1 MQYFTLSEFDSP
13 DLPGSGSRMQP
24 QFLDMLDDARDL
36 AGIPFIVNSGYRTV
50 AHNKEV
56 GGTTNSSHLVGCAAD
71 IAVRNSSQRF
81 IIVASLI
88 AVGFT
93 RIDGNASFDMRRA
106 YDGITVMCHDGNWYV
121 IQRKE
126 K

>member
-36 AGIPFIVNSGYRTV
+36 AGIAFIVNSGFRTPE
-50 AHNKEV
+50 HNASIP
-56 GGTTNSSHLVGCAAD
+56 GASSNSSHLVGCAAD

-93 RIDGNASFDMRRA
+93 RI
-106 YDGITVMCHDGNWYV
+106 GIGETFIHVDNDQVKTPAVAWLYG
-121 IQRKE
+121 
-126 K
+126 

>member
-36 AGIPFIVNSGYRTV
+36 AGIPFIVSSGYRTV

-93 RIDGNASFDMRRA
+93 RI
-106 YDGITVMCHDGNWYV
+106 GIGETFIHVDNDQVKTPAVAWLYG
-121 IQRKE
+121 
-126 K
+126 